1 MLGNEKKEEKWGCIK
16 VCGIARFLCDFAHL
30 AQRIFDYLCKNN
42 PKRMETRGKILIVD
56 DNEDVLFAL
65 HLLLE
70 PYVEKVKVTTQPS
83 RIEHFMKTFEP
94 DVILLDMNFRRDAIS
109 GQEGFDC
116 LEQILGIDPEAVVL
130 FMTAYADTEKA
141 VRAIKAGAT
150 DFIPKPWE
158 KEKLLAT
165 LSSAVE
171 LRQSRREIK
180 NLQARVEAL
189 SSTDKEVP
197 LMIGE
202 SKVMQEVF
210 TTIRQLSETDANIL
224 ILGENGTGKDL
235 VARSLR
241 FFSPRQHDAF
251 ITIDLGSV
259 PESLFES
266 ELFGYEKG
274 AFTDARKSKAGR
286 MEVAS
291 GGTLFLDEIGN
302 LSLAMQSKLLT
313 AIEKRQITRVGATKP
328 ISINVRLICAT
339 NADIRQMVDEG
350 TFRQDL
356 LYRINTVE
364 IHIPP
369 LRERGED
376 ILLLADHFLQKYAH
390 KYKKEIQGLT
400 REAKQKLMKYPWP
413 GNVRE
418 LQHAIERAV
427 ILTRHIWLKP
437 EDFML
442 TPQTEKKS
450 VQEDTF
456 NLEELELR
464 TIKRALKHAAG
475 NVSSAA
481 ELLGI
486 TRYALYRKMEKNKL

>member
-1 MLGNEKKEEKWGCIK
+1 
-16 VCGIARFLCDFAHL
+16 
-30 AQRIFDYLCKNN
+30 
-42 PKRMETRGKILIVD
+42 MEGQGKIFIVD

-65 HLLLE
+65 NLLLQ
-70 PYVEKVKVTTQPS
+70 PYVEKIKVATDPS
-83 RIEHFMKTFEP
+83 RIEHFMRTFEP
-94 DVILLDMNFRRDAIS
+94 DVILLDMNFSRDAIS

-150 DFIPKPWE
+150 DFISKPWE

-165 LSSAVE
+165 LSSAVK
-171 LRQSRREIK
+171 LRQSRREVK
-180 NLQARVEAL
+180 LLKDRVEML
-189 SSTDKEVP
+189 NDQEKGVP
-197 LMIGE
+197 LMIGQ

-210 TTIRQLSETDANIL
+210 TTIRRLSETDANIL

-241 FFSPRQHDAF
+241 FFSPRQHADF
-251 ITIDLGSV
+251 VTIDLGSV

-274 AFTDARKSKAGR
+274 AFTDARKAKAGR
-286 MEVAS
+286 LEVAS

-302 LSLAMQSKLLT
+302 LSLSMQSKLLT
-313 AIEKRQITRVGATKP
+313 AIEKRRISRLGATKSIP
-328 ISINVRLICAT
+328 IDVRLICAT
-339 NADIRQMVDEG
+339 NADIRQMVEEG

-356 LYRINTVE
+356 LYRINTIE

-369 LRERGED
+369 LRERGDD
-376 ILLLADHFLQKYAH
+376 IVLLAEHFLQKYAH
-390 KYKKEIQGLT
+390 KYKKEIQGLS
-400 REAKQKLMKYPWP
+400 REAKQKLLRYSWP

-427 ILTRHIWLKP
+427 ILAQFGWLRP
-437 EDFML
+437 DDFML
-442 TPQTEKKS
+442 TPQPEKKS
-450 VQEDTF
+450 LLDETL
-456 NLEELELR
+456 NLEELELKA
-464 TIKRALKHAAG
+464 IQRAMKKAVG
-475 NVSSAA
+475 NVSNAA
-481 ELLGI
+481 EMLGI
-486 TRYALYRKMEKNKL
+486 TRYTLYRKLQKLGL

>member
-1 MLGNEKKEEKWGCIK
+1 
-16 VCGIARFLCDFAHL
+16 
-30 AQRIFDYLCKNN
+30 
-42 PKRMETRGKILIVD
+42 MEGKGKIFIVD

-65 HLLLE
+65 NLLLE
-70 PYVEKVKVTTQPS
+70 PHVEKVKVTTQPA
-83 RIEHFMKTFEP
+83 RIEHFMQTFEP
-94 DVILLDMNFRRDAIS
+94 DVILLDMNFSRDAIS
-109 GQEGFDC
+109 GEEGFNC
-116 LEQILGIDPEAVVL
+116 LEHILRIDPEAVVL

-165 LSSAVE
+165 LSSAVK
-171 LRQSRREIK
+171 LRQSRREVK
-180 NLQARVEAL
+180 QLQARVEAL
-189 SSTDKEVP
+189 SSSDKDVP

-202 SKVMQEVF
+202 SKSMQEVF
-210 TTIRQLSETDANIL
+210 ASIRQLANTDANIL

-235 VARSLR
+235 VARSLLH
-241 FFSPRQHDAF
+241 FSPRQQAPF
-251 ITIDLGSV
+251 VTIDLGSV

-274 AFTDARKSKAGR
+274 AFTDARKAKAGR

-302 LSLAMQSKLLT
+302 LSLSMQSKLLT
-313 AIEKRQITRVGATKP
+313 AIEKRQISRLGATKSIP
-328 ISINVRLICAT
+328 INVRLICAT
-339 NADIRQMVDEG
+339 NAEIRRMVEEG

-376 ILLLADHFLQKYAH
+376 IILLAEHFLKRYNY
-390 KYKKEIQGLT
+390 KYKKNIQGLSK
-400 REAKQKLMKYPWP
+400 EAKQKLMRYQWP

-427 ILTRHIWLKP
+427 ILSQYVWLRA

-442 TPQTEKKS
+442 TPQVEKKS
-450 VQEDTF
+450 SFDEIL
-456 NLEELELR
+456 NLEELEVR
-464 TIKRALKHAAG
+464 AIKKALKRCSG
-475 NVSSAA
+475 NVSEAA

-486 TRYALYRKMEKNKL
+486 TRYALYRKMSKNNL

>member
-1 MLGNEKKEEKWGCIK
+1 MEK
-16 VCGIARFLCDFAHL
+16 
-30 AQRIFDYLCKNN
+30 Q
-42 PKRMETRGKILIVD
+42 GKIFIVD
-56 DNEDVLFAL
+56 DNQDVLFAL
-65 HLLLE
+65 NVLLE
-70 PYVEKVKVTTQPS
+70 PYVEKVKVACDPS
-83 RIEHFMKTFEP
+83 RIEQFMTTFEP
-94 DVILLDMNFRRDAIS
+94 DVVLLDMNFSRDAIS

-116 LEQILGIDPEAVVL
+116 LERILNIDPEAVVL

-141 VRAIKAGAT
+141 VRAIKAGAI
-150 DFIPKPWE
+150 DFVPKPWE
-158 KEKLLAT
+158 KDKLLAT
-165 LSSAVE
+165 LSSAIK
-171 LRQSRREIK
+171 LRQSRREVK
-180 NLQARVEAL
+180 QLQAKVEAL
-189 SSTDKEVP
+189 SGQDEDLP

-202 SKVMQEVF
+202 SKPMQEVF
-210 TTIRQLSETDANIL
+210 RMIRQLSETDANIL

-241 FFSPRQHDAF
+241 FFSPRQRASF
-251 ITIDLGSV
+251 VTIDLGSV

-313 AIEKRQITRVGATKP
+313 AIEKRRISRLGSTKSIP
-328 ISINVRLICAT
+328 IDIRLICAT
-339 NADIRQMVDEG
+339 NADIHRMADDGV
-350 TFRQDL
+350 FRQDL

-364 IHIPP
+364 IRIPP

-376 ILLLADHFLQKYAH
+376 VLLLADHFLKRYNH
-390 KYKKEIQGLT
+390 KYKKNIQGLT
-400 REAKQKLMKYPWP
+400 REAKQKLMKYSWP

-427 ILTRHIWLKP
+427 ILSSNIWLRP
-437 EDFML
+437 NDFML
-442 TPQTEKKS
+442 TPQTEKKN
-450 VQEDTF
+450 ELDEIL
-456 NLEELELR
+456 NLEELENKA
-464 TIKRALKHAAG
+464 IDRALKLCGG
-475 NVSSAA
+475 NVSNAA

-486 TRYALYRKMEKNKL
+486 TRFKLYRKIEKK